1 MKIVLRNYNNSRI
14 HVEIPDDTEYI
25 EGKVVSGDMIMTY
38 PFYVD
43 TSDERVF
50 AFDDGWFRFTKDQFH
65 LLDKD
70 DFNIYDYI
78 W

>member
-1 MKIVLRNYNNSRI
+1 MKIALRNYNNSRI
-14 HVEIPDDTEYI
+14 HVEIPDDTDYI
-25 EGKVVSGDMIMTY
+25 EGEVVSGDMIMTY

-43 TSDERVF
+43 TSNERVV
-50 AFDDGWFRFTKDQFH
+50 AFEDGYFHFNKDEFY

-78 W
+78 